1 MPAYFSDAA
10 TAISR
15 PTTAMLHEG
24 KDADADMSFGVAGIP
39 EEYLRDPFSAEPVL
53 ENLRR
58 VDADCLAIIEAPNSG
73 RRRLWWWR
81 LYHPCP

>member
-15 PTTAMLHEG
+15 TTTAMLHEG

-58 VDADCLAIIEAPNSG
+58 VDADAAPLS
-73 RRRLWWWR
+73 LS
-81 LYHPCP
+81 LIHI